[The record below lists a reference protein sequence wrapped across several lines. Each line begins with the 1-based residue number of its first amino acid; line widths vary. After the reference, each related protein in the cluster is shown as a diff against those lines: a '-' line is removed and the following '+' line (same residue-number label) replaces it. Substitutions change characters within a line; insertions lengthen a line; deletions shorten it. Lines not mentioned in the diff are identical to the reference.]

1 MTVQPMMDDN
11 QVLTSHD
18 IDEIQIIR
26 SIVIDY
32 SLILYL
38 FLHKLLSTFAIVYSQ
53 FRELCMTSFK
63 VLLLANVC
71 DKLTSETNLLT
82 VSKTERKLS
91 RNLEEEKNTS
101 GKVQTTSIGV
111 SEKKLGTNQ
120 IIPSLKLV
128 EKNLTCRSDPCFG
141 AKIQTNKM
149 FLLQTKL
156 NS

>member
-11 QVLTSHD
+11 EVFTSHD

-101 GKVQTTSIGV
+101 GKV
-111 SEKKLGTNQ
+111 
-120 IIPSLKLV
+120 
-128 EKNLTCRSDPCFG
+128 
-141 AKIQTNKM
+141 
-149 FLLQTKL
+149 
-156 NS
+156 